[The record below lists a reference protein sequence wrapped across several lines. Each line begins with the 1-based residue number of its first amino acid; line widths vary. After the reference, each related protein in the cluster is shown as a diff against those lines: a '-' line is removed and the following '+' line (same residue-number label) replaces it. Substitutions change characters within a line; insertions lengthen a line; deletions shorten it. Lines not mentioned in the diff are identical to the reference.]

1 MAIFGYDPID
11 QELNN
16 YNLRKTR
23 ESQFKA
29 VRKVIEEKPEIGEN
43 LEDLTNKHGNIL
55 PRDILIGAHSWDL
68 NQIILK

>member
-29 VRKVIEEKPEIGEN
+29 VRKVIEEKPQRGATPGPSNYHPESRKEIG
-43 LEDLTNKHGNIL
+43 D
-55 PRDILIGAHSWDL
+55 
-68 NQIILK
+68 